1 MATNTITITRRLP
14 DAENVD
20 VKEIAKNA
28 VVGRLF
34 RNKADGK
41 IYKGVAVVY
50 EGGEYDM
57 VSMTIE
63 HKYKAFYTKMHIEDI
78 TFDKKGER

>member
-1 MATNTITITRRLP
+1 MATNTITVTRRLP
-14 DAENVD
+14 DVEDVD
-20 VKEIAKNA
+20 VEEIAKKS

-41 IYKGVAVVY
+41 IYKGTSVVY
-50 EGGEYDM
+50 AGGEYDM

-78 TFDKKGER
+78 TFDKKEER

>member
-1 MATNTITITRRLP
+1 MATNTITITRRIP
-14 DAENVD
+14 DAEGVD
-20 VKEIAKNA
+20 VKELAKNA

-34 RNKADGK
+34 RNKADGE

-50 EGGEYDM
+50 AGGEYDM

-78 TFDKKGER
+78 TFDKKGGR

>member
-1 MATNTITITRRLP
+1 MATNTIIVTVSVSDI
-14 DAENVD
+14 ED
-20 VKEIAKNA
+20 VIIGEIARNA

-41 IYKGVAVVY
+41 IYKGTSVVY

-57 VSMTIE
+57 VSMTVD
-63 HKYKAFYTKMHIEDI
+63 HKYKAFYTEMHIEDV